1 MTEGLKVCRLK
12 LKKRL
17 IKCYRLV
24 AVDTCCFIE
33 RILDETGLELKIV
46 EKKQIGYFYLFE
58 LLCSFNFL
66 IFRKKICGQMVS
78 DP

>member
-24 AVDTCCFIE
+24 AVGTCCFIE

-46 EKKQIGYFYLFE
+46 EKKQIGYFLF
-58 LLCSFNFL
+58 
-66 IFRKKICGQMVS
+66 I
-78 DP
+78 